1 MLGAPARKRALRDY
15 MKKRSPFDEAKPRT
29 PRSEVRRREAQ
40 AARDIEKL
48 SAIHDE
54 EEFRSSLAEL
64 FGITPGHP
72 RYEKA
77 LAIWRD
83 LRRET

>member
-1 MLGAPARKRALRDY
+1 
-15 MKKRSPFDEAKPRT
+15 MKKPHAFDEAKPRT
-29 PRSEVRRREAQ
+29 PKSEARQREAQ

-48 SAIHDE
+48 SAIDDE
-54 EEFRSSLAEL
+54 EEFKSSLAEL

-83 LRRET
+83 LRRGT